1 MLQEKHQARHPRREL
16 GVVSFIGIGFAKV
29 VSFRNLI
36 LTVVIASRGNVFS
49 FAFLESE
56 SEKTG

>member
-1 MLQEKHQARHPRREL
+1 M
-16 GVVSFIGIGFAKV
+16 VSFIGIGFAKV